1 MPVGKQEFSCWR
13 KLSDLMQTIFFK
25 VLRFALPLLAG
36 LCLSACDSP
45 PVDSAL
51 ENVQQRLVGSWLR
64 DYEQDGAQVRRLLV
78 LEADGHFTETA
89 RVTAP
94 GGTVTEH
101 TSVGEWLYDGTNLKR
116 KYLSSD
122 GKPMS
127 RLTLPFATFALRF
140 ESNRE
145 FVGID
150 NLHKLE
156 VHYQRVEQ
164 GTLL

>member
-1 MPVGKQEFSCWR
+1 
-13 KLSDLMQTIFFK
+13 MQNLLLK
-25 VLRFALPLLAG
+25 RRSLGRLALVATLAG
-36 LCLSACDSP
+36 LCLSACNSPPADSP
-45 PVDSAL
+45 IDT
-51 ENVQQRLVGSWLR
+51 VQQRLVGSWLR
-64 DYEQDGAQVRRLLV
+64 DYQQDGAHVRRLLV
-78 LEADGHFTETA
+78 LDADGHFTETA
-89 RVTAP
+89 RVTGP
-94 GGTVTEH
+94 GDAVTAH
-101 TSVGEWLYDGTNLKR
+101 TNAGEWLYDGTNLKR

-156 VHYQRVEQ
+156 VRYQRVEQ
-164 GTLL
+164 GAVL